1 MSTIQSTTLK
11 AESSL
16 DVALF
21 IELVRQF
28 PVIWNPK
35 LNCFKDHGKKKNAWN
50 QINTALG
57 GSFSSN
63 IKGSKYIFLFSDFLF
78 LLKVFLRDS

>member
-1 MSTIQSTTLK
+1 MSTIQSTTSK

-35 LNCFKDHGKKKNAWN
+35 FNCFKDHGKKKNAWN

-57 GSFSSN
+57 GSFSSK